1 MKNDDLKELIVGTA
15 LIVLLVFHLNPLG
28 FYMSSPAAML
38 LLCGIVV
45 LVLIW
50 LSFIWKEKPQDERES
65 LHRLLA
71 GRIAFLTGAAILLL
85 GITIQG
91 IRHNLDPWLVIAL
104 GGMVIAKLAARA
116 YSRTKN

>member
-1 MKNDDLKELIVGTA
+1 MKNDDFKELIVGVV
-15 LIVLLVFHLNPLG
+15 LIVLLVFHLNPFG
-28 FYMSSPAAML
+28 FYMPSAAAML

-50 LSFIWKEKPQDERES
+50 LSFIWKEKPQDEREN

-71 GRIAFLTGAAILLL
+71 GRVAFLVGAGILLL
-85 GITIQG
+85 GIAVQG
-91 IRHNLDPWLVIAL
+91 LQHNLDPWLPVAL

-116 YSRTKN
+116 YGRTKL